1 MKYGIIFDLDG
12 TLWEVTDTT
21 YLSVNEISR
30 KYKINSVSKDTV
42 ISCFGLDKENTSL
55 KYYPTLDRDFRLKLM
70 DEIAILNINS
80 LKISGGNIYDG
91 VKDTLELLS
100 KKYDLYI
107 VSNTANY
114 EYIDAFLDGNNVR
127 RYFKDYIAAS
137 SISISKSDAIKKII
151 NENKIECAIYVGDTI
166 YDQEASID
174 ASIPFIWARYG
185 FGRNICAE
193 YSINSFSEIINVI
206 ENVIKHINNNR

>member
-1 MKYGIIFDLDG
+1 
-12 TLWEVTDTT
+12 
-21 YLSVNEISR
+21 
-30 KYKINSVSKDTV
+30 
-42 ISCFGLDKENTSL
+42 
-55 KYYPTLDRDFRLKLM
+55 M

-137 SISISKSDAIKKII
+137 SINLSKSDAIKKII
-151 NENKIECAIYVGDTI
+151 DENKIECAIYVGDTI

-174 ASIPFIWARYG
+174 ASIPFIWAKYG

>member
-12 TLWEVTDTT
+12 TLWEVTDNT
-21 YLSVNEISR
+21 YVSVNEVCR

-55 KYYPTLDRDFRLKLM
+55 KYFPTLDKEFRLKLM
-70 DEIAILNINS
+70 DEIAFINIS
-80 LKISGGNIYDG
+80 RLKISGGNIYDG
-91 VKDTLELLS
+91 VKDTLELLC

-114 EYIDAFLDGNNVR
+114 EYIDAFLDGNKVR

-137 SISISKSDAIKKII
+137 SINISKSDAIKKII
-151 NENKIECAIYVGDTI
+151 DDNKIDNAIYVGDTI
-166 YDQEASID
+166 YDLEASNCVC
-174 ASIPFIWARYG
+174 IPFIWAKYG
-185 FGRNICAE
+185 FGKDLNVE
-193 YSINSFSEIINVI
+193 YSINVFSEIINVI
-206 ENVIKHINNNR
+206 ENI